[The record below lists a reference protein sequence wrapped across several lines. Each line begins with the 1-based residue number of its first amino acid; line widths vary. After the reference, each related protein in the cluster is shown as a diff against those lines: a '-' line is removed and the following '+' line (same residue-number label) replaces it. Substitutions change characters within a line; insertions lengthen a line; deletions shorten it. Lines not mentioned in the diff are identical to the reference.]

1 MPEIRFVL
9 VEPLY
14 EGNVG
19 FAARAIKNFGFS
31 RLMLVDPCPL
41 GDDALARAAH
51 ASDVLKAAR
60 VCSLE

>member
-1 MPEIRFVL
+1 MPDVSFVL

-31 RLMLVDPCPL
+31 RLVLVNPCPSETTRSPGL
-41 GDDALARAAH
+41 H
-51 ASDVLKAAR
+51 TPPTS
-60 VCSLE
+60 